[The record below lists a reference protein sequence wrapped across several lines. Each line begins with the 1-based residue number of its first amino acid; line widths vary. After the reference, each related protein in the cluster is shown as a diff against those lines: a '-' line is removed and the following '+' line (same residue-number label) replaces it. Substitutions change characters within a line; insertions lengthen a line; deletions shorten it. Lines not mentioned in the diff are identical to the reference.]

1 MFLLEAVE
9 THRHRAQAGI
19 HQAAQPR
26 VVEGHAV
33 GHHTPRIAPAGHFGP
48 RDLQIGPHEH
58 LASRKDK
65 QHAAGIDMGRDL
77 LVQHPQEILQ
87 RHILH
92 PRIDTAV
99 AAAMTA
105 GQITAKRTLPEEC
118 TQPVLPHLVGIQ
130 IGKQTQS
137 DPFAQ
142 TGTAAAILTLLRL
155 LFGKRRVGAG
165 SDLAERIQTTA
176 SSSETGGRTPYISRI
191 WGTFSTVSGSSGAG
205 FSLRAVLRTVEQA
218 VANPSMASSA
228 HLIFLLIAVNQY
240 FIPGATKRAQDKDK
254 KIFPKTQ
261 PGAK

>member
-142 TGTAAAILTLLRL
+142 TGTAACHPNAPPSAVREAPRRRGQRPGGANPDDGLLLRN
-155 LFGKRRVGAG
+155 RRTDAIHQPDLGNVLHRIRPLRCRILVAG
-165 SDLAERIQTTA
+165 GITHRRTGRGE
-176 SSSETGGRTPYISRI
+176 SEHGQQRPLDFFTHSCQSIFYTRSNKKG
-191 WGTFSTVSGSSGAG
+191 SGQ
-205 FSLRAVLRTVEQA
+205 R
-218 VANPSMASSA
+218 
-228 HLIFLLIAVNQY
+228 
-240 FIPGATKRAQDKDK
+240 
-254 KIFPKTQ
+254 
-261 PGAK
+261 